1 MEGLA
6 PSLNC
11 LVEMQSAIR
20 NGETVRAGV
29 SSYLLKSPP
38 HEEYSQQLRALLFAW
53 DQEHSDWRSALHAI
67 KGPHRRALAELLCA
81 GLAGQSILSQLNE
94 LRDELV
100 RASEI
105 ELKAYVDLLPLKML
119 VPLLLFQFPA
129 FLTLLFGPLL
139 SKFIQELSR

>member
-6 PSLNC
+6 PGLKC

-20 NGETVRAGV
+20 NGETVRSGV
-29 SSYLLKSPP
+29 ASYLKKSSP
-38 HEEYSQQLRALLFAW
+38 HEEFAQQLRALIFAW

-67 KGPHRRALAELLCA
+67 RGPYRRALAEVLCA
-81 GLAGQSILSQLNE
+81 GLAGQSILSQLTD
-94 LRDELV
+94 LRVELV
-100 RASEI
+100 RASEL
-105 ELKAYVDLLPLKML
+105 ELKSFIDLLPIKML

-129 FLTLLFGPLL
+129 FLILLFGPLL